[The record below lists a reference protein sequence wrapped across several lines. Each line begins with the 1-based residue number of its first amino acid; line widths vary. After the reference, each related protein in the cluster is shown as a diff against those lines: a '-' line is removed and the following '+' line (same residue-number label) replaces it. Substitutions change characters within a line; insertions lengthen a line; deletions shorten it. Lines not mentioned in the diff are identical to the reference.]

1 MCVSV
6 CVWGRGN
13 FSNNLSKPSSEV
25 HFHLLYLLQHKNT
38 YRWIHIYTTATCR
51 SPQRATCV
59 KLQVNGNETVWSSGI
74 GCDQGS
80 RLPGPSRTHDST
92 LRLWPLS
99 PPYVMN
105 RLLWKNASVTFT
117 RASQWCKMIAAF
129 AATCVHTGT
138 PARAHYVCSVLKKRL
153 QLIPC
158 FCSSKRSEL
167 HASPP
172 LTEISKHCPQFLRHD

>member
-1 MCVSV
+1 M
-6 CVWGRGN
+6 
-13 FSNNLSKPSSEV
+13 
-25 HFHLLYLLQHKNT
+25 
-38 YRWIHIYTTATCR
+38 ATR
-51 SPQRATCV
+51 QYGAVESA
-59 KLQVNGNETVWSSGI
+59 VNRDPGCLDPAAHMTVPYASG
-74 GCDQGS
+74 S
-80 RLPGPSRTHDST
+80 
-92 LRLWPLS
+92 LS

-129 AATCVHTGT
+129 AAACVHTGT
-138 PARAHYVCSVLKKRL
+138 PAHAGYVCSVLKKRL